1 MSTPTVE
8 AAPTPTVET
17 AAEASVATV
26 TPTLTAEEALQQFVR
41 CDRLLAKKS
50 MLWGQ
55 APGVIYSGNP
65 QITGRIEPGDYV
77 RFLTPPTADG
87 VIRIKVFPHDD
98 RVVGKSNNRVWISW
112 ALLTWDRSWAW
123 MFTCEETSAGVAPTV
138 ETSAEASASTAP
150 LPTALSWRKF
160 TPAQV
165 SEIDERMDEY
175 IDREHAGAVLWT
187 TDAEIRYNLCGA
199 LERLNFDWDLFVQ
212 SGESLRLQGEF
223 TSEDWLLMRDLA
235 SYLMYLVQQPT
246 MDAYMQSRRAGETTI
261 PPMPTM
267 WKAYCAHNLFKP

>member
-1 MSTPTVE
+1 MDQ
-8 AAPTPTVET
+8 ET
-17 AAEASVATV
+17 LNDKCDLS
-26 TPTLTAEEALQQFVR
+26 LQQFVR

-55 APGVIYSGNP
+55 ASGVIYSGNP

-112 ALLTWDRSWAW
+112 ALLTRDRSWAW
-123 MFTCEETSAGVAPTV
+123 MFTCEETSAGAAPTPTA
-138 ETSAEASASTAP
+138 ETAAEAAP
-150 LPTALSWRKF
+150 TPTALWRQF
-160 TPAQV
+160 TPAQI
-165 SEIDERMDEY
+165 SEIDERMDGY
-175 IDREHAGAVLWT
+175 IDQEHAGAVNY
-187 TDAEIRYNLCGA
+187 DAEMRYGICTAMAGVDW
-199 LERLNFDWDLFVQ
+199 DWDLFMQ
-212 SGESLRLQGEF
+212 SGESLVLQGVIPV
-223 TSEDWLLMRDLA
+223 EDWLLMRDLA
-235 SYLMYLVQQPT
+235 TYLFGLVQQPN

-267 WKAYCAHNLFKP
+267 GKAYCVHIFKP